1 MQKATRRILPLLL
14 VAALLAMPWA
24 VSAAGPQAS
33 PRPARAIQLGA
44 LDLFSQ
50 IWSFFRKEG
59 CGIDPSGSCATKEGC
74 NIDPN
79 GKPACGPTSAGGTK
93 EGCGIDPNGKPVC
106 EGREK
111 EGCRID
117 PNGCTSQNSRSQQK
131 EGCNIDPDGRCL
143 R

>member
-1 MQKATRRILPLLL
+1 MQKATRRTLPLLL
-14 VAALLAMPWA
+14 LAALLAMPWA

-79 GKPACGPTSAGGTK
+79 GKP
-93 EGCGIDPNGKPVC
+93 VC

-117 PNGCTSQNSRSQQK
+117 PDGCTSQNSRSQQK

>member
-1 MQKATRRILPLLL
+1 MHMATRRTLPLFL

-44 LDLFSQ
+44 LDLFNQ
-50 IWSFFRKEG
+50 LWSFLRKGG
-59 CGIDPSGSCATKEGC
+59 CGIDPSGRCATKEGC
-74 NIDPN
+74 TIDPS
-79 GKPACGPTSAGGTK
+79 GKPACGPASAGGTK
-93 EGCGIDPNGKPVC
+93 EGCGLDSGGKPAC

-111 EGCRID
+111 EGCHID
-117 PNGCTSQNSRSQQK
+117 PNGCAFQKPRTQNK
-131 EGCNIDPDGRCL
+131 EGCRIDPDGRCL

>member
-50 IWSFFRKEG
+50 IWSFFRKGG
-59 CGIDPSGSCATKEGC
+59 CGIDPSGRCATKEGC
-74 NIDPN
+74 TIDPS
-79 GKPACGPTSAGGTK
+79 GKPACGRTSATSNADVGCSLDPGGSP
-93 EGCGIDPNGKPVC
+93 CG
-106 EGREK
+106 GR
-111 EGCRID
+111 
-117 PNGCTSQNSRSQQK
+117 Q
-131 EGCNIDPDGRCL
+131 
-143 R
+143 